1 MKIPK
6 PAEIGMPESISQ
18 WRSGQEEAIS
28 LAISN
33 PKRVTSISA
42 PTGFGKGPAL
52 VATALLSKVPTC
64 IVTNSRGLQ
73 DQYLDTFKEIGMVD
87 IRGRRNYQCDLKAE
101 YTCEEGYAAR
111 CPYKGTIGCPSSQA
125 EMRAATSSLVVTN
138 YAKWCAAKKYGQ
150 GMSHFQQVIFDEGHD
165 AFDALASAMQ
175 VLLNH
180 HEINKD
186 LAMDF
191 PRNDYTSD
199 IANWKPWAAK
209 ARAQAESE
217 MVAAQAR
224 ITGVSDP
231 KPSWVRHY
239 THMRNLSRRL
249 ATIATCN
256 PREWIVDEIEGGFQF
271 DPIRPGRYAEAAL
284 LLRVP
289 KIIIASATL
298 RPKTMFML
306 GIGKDKFEFK
316 EFDSDFDAKRCPIY
330 YSPTMRVD
338 RRNPDLRMLWVKLD
352 QIAARRQDRKGI
364 IHTISY
370 TRRDDVIS
378 SSRFSGNMIIN
389 QKGEAPSE
397 IIEEFRAAGP
407 GAILVSPSVGTG
419 YDFPRSDAEWQFI
432 CKIPFPDSRS
442 KIVQARQHD
451 DKEYGPY
458 SAMQNLVQMFGRIMR
473 SKEDRG
479 ESFIGD
485 AHMEWFLPRY
495 GHLAPKSFH
504 GFYKT
509 VTTVPPPPPPLGPAA
524 IKSLV

>member
-1 MKIPK
+1 MKIPS
-6 PAEIGMPESISQ
+6 PEEIGLPESITK
-18 WRSGQEEAIS
+18 WRSGQEEAI
-28 LAISN
+28 AMGMEN
-33 PKRVTSISA
+33 TKRVTAISM
-42 PTGFGKGPAL
+42 PTGGGKSPLL
-52 VATALLSKVPTC
+52 VALALLSKQPTC
-64 IVTNSRGLQ
+64 IVTESRGLQ
-73 DQYLDTFKEIGMVD
+73 TQYTDLFGSIGMVD
-87 IRGRRNYQCDLKAE
+87 IRGKRNYQCDLKAE
-101 YTCEEGYAAR
+101 YTCEEGHAAR
-111 CPYKGTIGCPSSQA
+111 CPYKGTVGCPASQA
-125 EMRAATSSLVVTN
+125 EMRAATSPLVVTN
-138 YAKWCAAKKYGQ
+138 YAKWTSAKKYGQ
-150 GMSHFQQVIFDEGHD
+150 GMQHFKQVIFDEGHS
-165 AFDALASAMQ
+165 APEALASAMQ

-180 HEINKD
+180 HEIEKD
-186 LAMDF
+186 LGMEF
-191 PRNDYTSD
+191 PHNPASLD
-199 IANWKPWAAK
+199 IANWKPWAAL

-217 MVAAQAR
+217 MVQAQAR
-224 ITGVSDP
+224 ITGVADP

-249 ATIATCN
+249 ATISTCN

-306 GIGKDKFEFK
+306 GISKDKFEFK
-316 EFDSDFDAKRCPIY
+316 EFDSDFDPKRCPIY
-330 YSPTMRVD
+330 YVPTMRVD

-364 IHTISY
+364 IHTVSY

-378 SSRFSGNMIIN
+378 SSRFAGNMIIN
-389 QKGEAPSE
+389 QRGEAPSG
-397 IIEEFRAAGP
+397 IIDEFRAAEP
-407 GAILVSPSVGTG
+407 GSILVSPSVGTG
-419 YDFPRSDAEWQFI
+419 YDFPGSQAEWQFI

-442 KIVQARQHD
+442 KIVQARQND

-473 SKEDRG
+473 SKNDRG

-485 AHMEWFLPRY
+485 AHLSWFLPRF

-504 GFYKT
+504 GFYKE
-509 VTTVPPPPPPLGPAA
+509 VQTVPPPPPTIESG
-524 IKSLV
+524 V

>member
-1 MKIPK
+1 MKIPS
-6 PAEIGMPESISQ
+6 PEEIGMPESISK
-18 WRSGQEEAIS
+18 WRSGQEEAIE
-28 LAISN
+28 LGLNNA
-33 PKRVTSISA
+33 KRVSA
-42 PTGFGKGPAL
+42 IGASTGFGKSAVL
-52 VATALLSKVPTC
+52 VAIALLSKKRTC
-64 IVTNSRGLQ
+64 IVTESRGLQ
-73 DQYLDTFKEIGMVD
+73 TQYNETFGSIGLAD
-87 IRGRRNYQCDLKAE
+87 IRGRRNYQCDLKSE

-125 EMRAATSSLVVTN
+125 EMRAATSPLVITN
-138 YAKWCAAKKYGQ
+138 YAKWCASKKFGT
-150 GMSHFQQVIFDEGHD
+150 GMTNFEQVIFDEGHHS
-165 AFDALASAMQ
+165 FSALADAMQ
-175 VLLNH
+175 VVLSA
-180 HEINKD
+180 HEINQD
-186 LAMDF
+186 LRLDF

-217 MVAAQAR
+217 MVQAQAR

-256 PREWIVDEIEGGFQF
+256 PKEWIVDEIEGGFQF

-298 RPKTMFML
+298 RPKTLFML
-306 GIGKDKFEFK
+306 GISKDKFEFK
-316 EFDSDFDAKRCPIY
+316 EFSSDFDPKRCPIY
-330 YSPTMRVD
+330 YVPTMRVD

-352 QIAARRQDRKGI
+352 QIASRRQDRKGI

-378 SSRFSGNMIIN
+378 SSRFSGSMIIN

-397 IIEEFRAAGP
+397 VIEEFRAAEP

-419 YDFPRSDAEWQFI
+419 YDFPRSQAEWQFI

-442 KIVQARQHD
+442 KIVQARQND

-473 SKEDRG
+473 SKDDRG

-485 AHMEWFLPRY
+485 EHLSWFLPRY

-504 GFYKT
+504 GFYKE
-509 VTTVPPPPPPLGPAA
+509 VSTVPPPPPKL
-524 IKSLV
+524 